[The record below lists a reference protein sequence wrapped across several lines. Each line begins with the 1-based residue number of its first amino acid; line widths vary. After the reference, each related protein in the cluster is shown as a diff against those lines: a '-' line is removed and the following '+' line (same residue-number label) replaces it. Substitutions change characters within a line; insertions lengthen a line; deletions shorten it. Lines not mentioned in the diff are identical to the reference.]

1 MLKKFLLPLGYF
13 YLLRVPLLV
22 WLFIL
27 FMFFGSFPGAG
38 GEPILRGIFDVASFH
53 YLTAIVSLRFTV
65 ATLAALLAGSAIWF
79 TSRMIIANAQQR
91 FGIQPVQMTLG
102 IEFLVRFL
110 PLVAVLLVLGRAAA
124 VSGPSLPE
132 GGWGKLIGLVAG
144 SALWLAFTLGVQ
156 KLADTI
162 TPKLPAGIAGYTG
175 ARGVGH
181 RHQVFASLQWLISVL
196 AYFLYLFLSFSDQL
210 TLPTF
215 SLVFLLLTLI
225 CWSFA
230 ALSFFVD
237 RYRIPLLFVVL
248 AWGFVTGKFPQSDH
262 FYEVFDRKDSTK
274 EPLAGSEILQ
284 YYAGHSSSS
293 TTIQSVP
300 NTVTGCQSS
309 NNGQPIVLVATT
321 GGGIQASAWTARV
334 LAGLSSDI
342 LGFDC
347 RVAMVSSV
355 SGGSVGAMYFV
366 NAYKNGGIPDEIRK
380 IRLNENPIVK
390 LAETSSLDDVAWGL
404 AYPDLGLGLFPFLKG
419 ISYSREDK
427 NLHFVDG
434 GLIFTDRGLTL
445 ENSWEYRL
453 ENSDVRLSGW
463 RKDVVEH
470 KRPAVIFNSTL
481 VETGQRFLLST
492 TDIDPPQ
499 DASLDRTTGRVEFF
513 DCYADSDM
521 KVRTAARLSATFP
534 YVSPATRMLR
544 HAEQDKSQNS
554 SQNKE
559 CPHTSAGVYDGQPH
573 AVDGGYYDNYG
584 MATLLDWLDAGLR
597 TIDKSGKTLTDKAHL
612 PKILIVEIRA
622 SPTRVQNTDPHSF
635 GFIFQTIH
643 PLETLW
649 NVSETGQ
656 LSHNAL
662 DEDLVQRLYGAPNVS
677 SVIFEFNNVDSR
689 GTPKAKPLNWH
700 LTPEDIDALQKSWC
714 LPEISD
720 QIKKT
725 QQFFGQSGELS
736 RKECQ

>member
-27 FMFFGSFPGAG
+27 FTFFGSFPGAG

-53 YLTAIVSLRFTV
+53 YSTAIVSVRFAV
-65 ATLAALLAGSAIWF
+65 ITLAALLAGSAIWF

-110 PLVAVLLVLGRAAA
+110 PLVAVLLVLGRAAIF
-124 VSGPSLPE
+124 SGPSLNE

-144 SALWLAFTLGVQ
+144 SALWFALTLGVQ
-156 KLADTI
+156 WLADVI
-162 TPKLPAGIAGYTG
+162 TPKLPASFVGYV
-175 ARGVGH
+175 GVGGVVY
-181 RHQVFASLQWLISVL
+181 RRQVFASLQWLISVL
-196 AYFLYLFLSFSDQL
+196 AYFLYLGLSFFDQL

-215 SLVFLLLTLI
+215 SLIFLLLTLL

-230 ALSFFVD
+230 GLSFFVD
-237 RYRIPLLFVVL
+237 RYRIPLVFVVL
-248 AWGFVTGKFPQSDH
+248 AWGFVAGKFPQNDH
-262 FYEVFDRKDSTK
+262 FYEVFDRKAPLK
-274 EPLAGSEILQ
+274 EPVAGSEILQ
-284 YYAGHSSSS
+284 YYAGLSSNSS
-293 TTIQSVP
+293 TVHSAP
-300 NTVTGCQSS
+300 NTITGCKPSQ
-309 NNGQPIVLVATT
+309 NGQPIVLVATT

-334 LAGLSSDI
+334 LAGLAADI
-342 LGFDC
+342 PGFDC

-366 NAYKNGGIPDEIRK
+366 NAYKDGAIPDEIK
-380 IRLNENPIVK
+380 KQPLNKNPIVK
-390 LAETSSLDDVAWGL
+390 WAETSSLDDVAWGL

-419 ISYSREDK
+419 IGRGSEG

-434 GLIFTDRGLTL
+434 GFIFTDRGLTL
-445 ENSWEYRL
+445 ENSWEHRL
-453 ENSDVRLSGW
+453 EGSEVQLSGW
-463 RKDVVEH
+463 RKDVSEH

-499 DASLDRTTGRVEFF
+499 DTSLDRTTGRVEFF

-544 HAEQDKSQNS
+544 HAEQNQTR

-559 CPHTSAGVYDGQPH
+559 CPHTSAGIYDSQPH

-584 MATLLDWLDAGLR
+584 MATLLDWLDAGFR
-597 TIDKSGKTLTDKAHL
+597 KMDKPGDKTQL

-622 SPTRVQNTDPHSF
+622 SPTKAQNTDPHSF
-635 GFIFQTIH
+635 GFIFQTLH

-662 DEDLVQRLYGAPNVS
+662 DEELIQRLYGVPNVS
-677 SVIFEFNNVDSR
+677 SVIFEFNYVDAR
-689 GTPKAKPLNWH
+689 GTPRAKPLNWH
-700 LTPEDIDALQKSWC
+700 LTPEDIDALRESWC
-714 LPEISD
+714 LSEN
-720 QIKKT
+720 QIKKAR
-725 QQFFGQSGELS
+725 QFFGQSGEIS